1 MQQRVIRRPLDGVA
15 CNIQMACYSLEFY
28 ERFDEVM
35 SGAWGRAQ
43 AHFHQRGYL
52 LLLDDQNRDAW
63 LRRYE
68 VQRRMGVE
76 VEMLPPQ
83 QVHELFPHLHV
94 GDVAY
99 ALFSQRDGYLNPRGA
114 LQGFVERSRELHCTW
129 LQDEVVGFTPVSG
142 QTFTVRTRSSGDIS
156 TPALVIVSGAWAQQV
171 AGLSGITLPVRSV
184 RRQAC
189 YVTLPTPLG
198 YKLPMIIDR
207 SDMHFR
213 HDTETDNHL
222 LVSYIVRDEPPGFN
236 FDWGAAQ
243 FEAHILLTLRQRLP
257 VYGNV

>member
-1 MQQRVIRRPLDGVA
+1 LIGGGIIGASIAYHLRQDGFSGRLLVIECDTTYARAATPLSLGGIRQLYGVA

-129 LQDEVVGFTPVSG
+129 LQDEVVGFTPFRGRHSRSEREPAGIFQRPPWSSSLAPGRSRSRGWPGSICRCGRYSG
-142 QTFTVRTRSSGDIS
+142 
-156 TPALVIVSGAWAQQV
+156 
-171 AGLSGITLPVRSV
+171 
-184 RRQAC
+184 
-189 YVTLPTPLG
+189 
-198 YKLPMIIDR
+198 
-207 SDMHFR
+207 R
-213 HDTETDNHL
+213 H
-222 LVSYIVRDEPPGFN
+222 
-236 FDWGAAQ
+236 AM
-243 FEAHILLTLRQRLP
+243 
-257 VYGNV
+257 

>member
-1 MQQRVIRRPLDGVA
+1 MQQRVIRRPLYGVT
-15 CNIQMACYSLEFY
+15 CNIQIACYSLEFY

-129 LQDEVVGFTPVSG
+129 LQDEVVGFTPFRGRHS
-142 QTFTVRTRSSGDIS
+142 RSERE
-156 TPALVIVSGAWAQQV
+156 A
-171 AGLSGITLPVRSV
+171 AGIFQRPPWSSSLAPGRS
-184 RRQAC
+184 
-189 YVTLPTPLG
+189 
-198 YKLPMIIDR
+198 R
-207 SDMHFR
+207 SRGWPGSLCRCGRYGGR
-213 HDTETDNHL
+213 H
-222 LVSYIVRDEPPGFN
+222 
-236 FDWGAAQ
+236 AM
-243 FEAHILLTLRQRLP
+243 
-257 VYGNV
+257 

>member
-1 MQQRVIRRPLDGVA
+1 LSLGGIRQRYGVA
-15 CNIQMACYSLEFY
+15 CNIHLPCSSLEFY

-52 LLLDDQNRDAW
+52 LLLDDLNRDAW

-68 VQRRMGVE
+68 VQLRMGVE

-129 LQDEVVGFTPVSG
+129 LQDEVVGFTLFRGRHSRSEREPAGISQRPPWSSSLAPGRSRSRGWPGSLCRCGRYSG
-142 QTFTVRTRSSGDIS
+142 
-156 TPALVIVSGAWAQQV
+156 
-171 AGLSGITLPVRSV
+171 
-184 RRQAC
+184 
-189 YVTLPTPLG
+189 
-198 YKLPMIIDR
+198 
-207 SDMHFR
+207 R
-213 HDTETDNHL
+213 H
-222 LVSYIVRDEPPGFN
+222 
-236 FDWGAAQ
+236 AM
-243 FEAHILLTLRQRLP
+243 
-257 VYGNV
+257 